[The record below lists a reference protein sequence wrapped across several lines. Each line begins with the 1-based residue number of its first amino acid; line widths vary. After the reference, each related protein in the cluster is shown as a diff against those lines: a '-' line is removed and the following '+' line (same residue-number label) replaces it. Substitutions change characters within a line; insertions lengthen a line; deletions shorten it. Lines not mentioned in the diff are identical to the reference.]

1 MPVYLPVYLR
11 GMWGR
16 QARLKNH
23 RPDFSDACVII
34 GLLQV
39 SDL

>member
-1 MPVYLPVYLR
+1 MPVYLPVYS
-11 GMWGR
+11 GVWGR

-39 SDL
+39 SD